1 MKQCTKP
8 PRKIIQSKKY
18 ILNAKIQKKQTN
30 EQATNYAQRISKMDA
45 KCKCVTSTK
54 KCRTN
59 LVIASPKNQAITQGK
74 RPTPNIKP
82 KTKFS
87 AKCGDR
93 NPILR
98 ACCTH
103 SHEPVQAEMAEG
115 ETGNLLHLSTRNVDF
130 LKQKIRPIKIHQ
142 TNGKIQ
148 SKWRL
153 RDPPHS
159 NIHRHKL
166 FWPQTGK

>member
-1 MKQCTKP
+1 ML
-8 PRKIIQSKKY
+8 KY
-18 ILNAKIQKKQTN
+18 KKKQTN
-30 EQATNYAQRISKMDA
+30 EQANNYAQRISKMDA

-74 RPTPNIKP
+74 RPKPNIKP

-98 ACCTH
+98 ACGAH

-115 ETGNLLHLSTRNVDF
+115 ETGNLLHLPTRNVDF
-130 LKQKIRPIKIHQ
+130 LKQKIRPIRMHQ
-142 TNGKIQ
+142 NKGKMA
-148 SKWRL
+148 S
-153 RDPPHS
+153 P
-159 NIHRHKL
+159 
-166 FWPQTGK
+166 

>member
-1 MKQCTKP
+1 M
-8 PRKIIQSKKY
+8 
-18 ILNAKIQKKQTN
+18 
-30 EQATNYAQRISKMDA
+30 
-45 KCKCVTSTK
+45 
-54 KCRTN
+54 
-59 LVIASPKNQAITQGK
+59 IASPKNQAITQGK

-115 ETGNLLHLSTRNVDF
+115 ETGNLLHLPTRNVDF
-130 LKQKIRPIKIHQ
+130 LKQKIRPIRMHQ
-142 TNGKIQ
+142 N
-148 SKWRL
+148 
-153 RDPPHS
+153 
-159 NIHRHKL
+159 
-166 FWPQTGK
+166 TGKMAQNGVAVTHRTATSTDTNYFGHRQENEL